1 MDNELIRET
10 FSFNNSVKEGKS
22 MNALKNIKMRWKL
35 FALSIPLII
44 AIIVSVLMTG
54 FLVSKTEKDVT
65 GVYYDNLYKINS
77 NLLSADRSL
86 YQTLSNATF
95 YYDFHGTTSMFESM
109 TPTALR
115 EYHENKQLVVDC
127 AAEAAAIASTDELL
141 YRGIKC
147 EEDDETFEEAY
158 IAFQEAFDRWD
169 QQYDIETDTG
179 SWFHYQTTFKTARR
193 HLDNMQQIT
202 EIWSEQKRAELAAQ
216 NQASIITYSVIYA
229 VVIVA
234 LIAFILLIL
243 RQIGASIKSVTASLD
258 ALAAGDLTHNFPD
271 EKDMGRD
278 ELGQIHKAA
287 KNLSDELREII
298 VRTKDMS
305 DMLTASGTDLSD
317 SSDQATVASNQVSQ
331 AVEEISQ
338 GAINQAESVEV
349 ASNNTTE
356 IEKNIASI
364 NAIIE
369 ALTVKT
375 ESMKEKCNETMA
387 TMRILLDQNKE
398 VIGNMKEIHAQISAT
413 NEAVGSISQASKII
427 TDISSQTNLL
437 SLNAS
442 IEAARAGES
451 GRGFAVVATE
461 IGNLADQSGNAAVKI
476 SKIVNN
482 LVEESQKSVEIIEK
496 MNVGFEKQNEH
507 IDETGRDVEE
517 MVAEVNAIA
526 KETDEISIQIG
537 NLMTSKESLVTI
549 ITELSAVSEE
559 NAASTQETNAAME
572 ELNATFS
579 LITESAGQLRVLAN
593 DLKENISFFTS

>member
-1 MDNELIRET
+1 
-10 FSFNNSVKEGKS
+10 
-22 MNALKNIKMRWKL
+22 MNALKNVKMRWKL

-54 FLVSKTEKDVT
+54 FLVSKTEEDVT
-65 GVYYDNLYKINS
+65 GVYYDMLYTVNS
-77 NLLSADRSL
+77 NLLNADRDL
-86 YQTLSNATF
+86 YQTLNGATF
-95 YYDFHGTTSMFESM
+95 YYDFHNTTSMFESM
-109 TPTALR
+109 TPSALND
-115 EYHENKQLVVDC
+115 YHENKQQVLDNV
-127 AAEAAAIASTDELL
+127 AEAAAIASTDELL
-141 YRGIKC
+141 FRGIAC
-147 EEDDETFEEAY
+147 EEGETFEEAY
-158 IAFQEAFDRWD
+158 IAFQESFERWD
-169 QQYDIETDTG
+169 QQYDIENDTG
-179 SWFHYQTTFKTARR
+179 SWFHYQTTFTTARR

-202 EIWSEQKRAELAAQ
+202 EIWSEQKRAELTAR
-216 NQASIITYSVIYA
+216 NHASIITYSVIYA

-243 RQIGASIKSVTASLD
+243 RQINASIKSVTASLD
-258 ALAAGDLTHNFPD
+258 ALASGDLTHNFPD
-271 EKDMGRD
+271 DKEMGRD

-298 VRTKDMS
+298 VRTKEMS
-305 DMLTASGTDLSD
+305 DMLTASGSELSA

-369 ALTVKT
+369 ALTAKT

-387 TMRILLDQNKE
+387 TMRVLLDQNAE
-398 VIGNMKEIHAQISAT
+398 VISNMKDIHAQISAT

-442 IEAARAGES
+442 IEAARAGET

-461 IGNLADQSGNAAVKI
+461 IGNLADQSGSAAVKI
-476 SKIVNN
+476 SKIVSN
-482 LVEESQKSVEIIEK
+482 LVEESEKSVAIIEK

-517 MVAEVNAIA
+517 MAEEVNAIA
-526 KETDEISIQIG
+526 KETDEISEQIV
-537 NLMTSKESLVTI
+537 NLMASKESLVTI

-559 NAASTQETNAAME
+559 NAASTQETNASME

-579 LITESAGQLRVLAN
+579 LISESAGQLRVLAN

>member
-1 MDNELIRET
+1 
-10 FSFNNSVKEGKS
+10 
-22 MNALKNIKMRWKL
+22 MNALKNVKMRWKL

-54 FLVSKTEKDVT
+54 FLVSKTEEDVT
-65 GVYYDNLYKINS
+65 GVYYDMLYTVNS
-77 NLLSADRSL
+77 NLLNADRDL
-86 YQTLSNATF
+86 YQTLNGATF
-95 YYDFHGTTSMFESM
+95 YYDFHNTTSMFESM
-109 TPTALR
+109 TPSALND
-115 EYHENKQLVVDC
+115 YYENKQQVLDNV
-127 AAEAAAIASTDELL
+127 AEAAAIASTDELL
-141 YRGIKC
+141 FRGIAC
-147 EEDDETFEEAY
+147 EEGETFEEAY
-158 IAFQEAFDRWD
+158 IAFQESFERWD
-169 QQYDIETDTG
+169 QQYDIETDSG

-202 EIWSEQKRAELAAQ
+202 EIWSEQKRAELTAR
-216 NQASIITYSVIYA
+216 NHASIITYSIIYA

-243 RQIGASIKSVTASLD
+243 RQINASIKSVTASLD
-258 ALAAGDLTHNFPD
+258 ALASGDLTHNFPD
-271 EKDMGRD
+271 EKEMGRD

-298 VRTKDMS
+298 VRTKEMS
-305 DMLTASGTDLSD
+305 DMLTASGSELSD

-369 ALTVKT
+369 ALTAKT

-387 TMRILLDQNKE
+387 TMRVLLDQNAE
-398 VIGNMKEIHAQISAT
+398 VISNMKDIHAQISAT

-442 IEAARAGES
+442 IEAARAGET

-461 IGNLADQSGNAAVKI
+461 IGNLADQSGSAAVKI
-476 SKIVNN
+476 SKIVSN
-482 LVEESQKSVEIIEK
+482 LVEESEKSVAIIEK

-517 MVAEVNAIA
+517 MAEEVNAIA
-526 KETDEISIQIG
+526 KETDEISEQIV
-537 NLMTSKESLVTI
+537 NLMASKESLVTI

-559 NAASTQETNAAME
+559 NAASTQETNASME

-579 LITESAGQLRVLAN
+579 LISESAGQLRVLAN

>member
-1 MDNELIRET
+1 
-10 FSFNNSVKEGKS
+10 
-22 MNALKNIKMRWKL
+22 MNTLKNIKMRWKL

-158 IAFQEAFDRWD
+158 IAFQESFDRWD
-169 QQYDIETDTG
+169 QQYDIENDTG

-216 NQASIITYSVIYA
+216 NHASIITYSVIYA
-229 VVIVA
+229 IVIVA
-234 LIAFILLIL
+234 LIAFVLLIL

-258 ALAAGDLTHNFPD
+258 ALAAGNLTHNFPD

-278 ELGQIHKAA
+278 ELGQIHLAA
-287 KNLSDELREII
+287 RNLSEKLREII
-298 VRTKDMS
+298 GRTKEMS
-305 DMLTASGTDLSD
+305 DMLTASGSELSD
-317 SSDQATVASNQVSQ
+317 SSQQATVASNQVSQ
-331 AVEEISQ
+331 AIEEISQ
-338 GAINQAESVEV
+338 GAIGQAESVEV
-349 ASNNTTE
+349 ASNNTSA
-356 IEKNIASI
+356 IEANIGTIGS
-364 NAIIE
+364 IIE
-369 ALTVKT
+369 SLVSKT
-375 ESMKEKCNETMA
+375 ESMKKKCDETVA
-387 TMRILLDQNKE
+387 TMRVLLDQNAE
-398 VIGNMKEIHAQISAT
+398 VINNMRDIHAQISAT

-442 IEAARAGES
+442 IEAARAGET

-476 SKIVNN
+476 SKIVSN
-482 LVEESQKSVEIIEK
+482 LVEESEKSVEIIEK
-496 MNVGFEKQNEH
+496 MNVGFEKQNTH
-507 IDETGRDVEE
+507 IDETEKDVKEMAEE
-517 MVAEVNAIA
+517 VSAIA
-526 KETDEISIQIG
+526 DETEEISAQIR
-537 NLMTSKESLVTI
+537 NLVTSKESLVTI
-549 ITELSAVSEE
+549 ITELSAVSEQ
-559 NAASTQETNAAME
+559 NAASTQETNASME
-572 ELNATFS
+572 ELNATFN
-579 LITESAGQLRVLAN
+579 LISESAGQLQQLASE
-593 DLKENISFFTS
+593 LKENISFFTS

>member
-1 MDNELIRET
+1 
-10 FSFNNSVKEGKS
+10 
-22 MNALKNIKMRWKL
+22 MNALKNVKMRWKL

-54 FLVSKTEKDVT
+54 FLVSKTEEDVT

-115 EYHENKQLVVDC
+115 EYHENKQLVVDS

-141 YRGIKC
+141 YTGITC
-147 EEDDETFEEAY
+147 EEGETFEEAY
-158 IAFQEAFDRWD
+158 IAFQESFERWD
-169 QQYDIETDTG
+169 DQYDIETDTG

-202 EIWSEQKRAELAAQ
+202 EVWSEQKRAELVAQ
-216 NQASIITYSVIYA
+216 NRASIITYSVIYA
-229 VVIVA
+229 IVIAA

-243 RQIGASIKSVTASLD
+243 RQISASIKSVTASLD
-258 ALAAGDLTHNFPD
+258 ALAAGDLTHSFPD
-271 EKDMGRD
+271 EKEMGRD

-305 DMLTASGTDLSD
+305 DMLTASGSDLSD

-349 ASNNTTE
+349 ASNNTSE

-369 ALTVKT
+369 ALTAKT

-387 TMRILLDQNKE
+387 TMHILLDQNKE
-398 VIGNMKEIHAQISAT
+398 VIGNMKDIHAQISAT

-427 TDISSQTNLL
+427 TEISSQTNLL

-476 SKIVNN
+476 SKIVSN

-496 MNVGFEKQNEH
+496 MNIGFEKQNEH

-517 MVAEVNAIA
+517 MAEEVNSIA
-526 KETDEISIQIG
+526 METDEISKQIE
-537 NLMTSKESLVTI
+537 NLMASKESLVTI